1 MRSITFA
8 QGNAFK
14 YTLKGAITVSSI
26 YHPDEFEFRVTDTGV
41 GIPKSEISHVTERFH
56 RVQSFSRS
64 FEGTGIGLALC
75 AELVQVLGGRLEIES
90 STAAESP
97 TGESGSTF
105 SVFIKYGRGHLPEG
119 MVDESDGAD
128 TGNFICSSYS
138 KGLVEEAGRWTM
150 APGSSGGSTR
160 TGGSTGARSTTTQS
174 DSGVS
179 TSDSSKVDISTLFW
193 DKSNVI
199 LLVDDSAD
207 MLQYLYGVLSAHC
220 QVLTATD
227 GNAAL
232 KILERQR
239 VDLVVSDIQMPT
251 LDGYGLLAGI
261 RSHKDPDRA
270 ITPVILISA
279 RAGEEERVGAL
290 LASADDVLPKPF
302 SAKELIARAHL
313 QIMLGRKRLELER
326 NFRYETATT
335 KLLSDLSP
343 VGISRWRTDGT
354 FVYANDS
361 WYKQSGHPRDKPL
374 SEWMDSIHPDHKDTL
389 AQMYADLFEGRQQVT
404 GEWLWTSGRWSY
416 CQAVI
421 VSSHEND
428 SYNGTI
434 CVLTDITERKRY
446 DAERKLAVEAEEAHL
461 RQRAESA
468 EERKREADEQKR
480 HQEFLVSVV
489 SHEVRNPVSA
499 ILQCA
504 GLCRS
509 NLAFFKNELHE
520 ALTSST
526 PFRPTSELVNLLE
539 EDIEA
544 LDNVTETALLIER
557 IANDFLS
564 LGKIQLATLD
574 IFATPCDLSAEVRKL
589 LGVFA
594 SEARLKGIRISLDLR
609 GQLGDPAGHHVFLTD
624 PVRLGQVVIN
634 LLSNAIRFTSASEK
648 REITVALEVSA
659 SPPADD
665 SCRPPPSSVAFQSG
679 QVAYIY
685 GASDGAGRNPAKRKA
700 DLLNFL

>member
-1 MRSITFA
+1 L
-8 QGNAFK
+8 Q
-14 YTLKGAITVSSI
+14 
-26 YHPDEFEFRVTDTGV
+26 
-41 GIPKSEISHVTERFH
+41 SEISHVTERFH
-56 RVQSFSRS
+56 RVQSVSRS

-105 SVFIKYGRGHLPEG
+105 SVFLKYGRGHLPEG

-128 TGNFICSSYS
+128 TGAFVCSAYS
-138 KGLVEEAGRWTM
+138 KGLMEEAGRWTT
-150 APGSSGGSTR
+150 ATGSSGGGSIR
-160 TGGSTGARSTTTQS
+160 TGGSTGGRSTTTQS

-179 TSDSSKVDISTLFW
+179 TSDSSKVDITTLFW

-220 QVLTATD
+220 QVLTAVD

-232 KILERQR
+232 KILEKQR

-261 RSHKDPDRA
+261 RAHKDPDRA

-313 QIMLGRKRLELER
+313 QVQLGKRRLELER

-354 FVYANDS
+354 FVYANQS
-361 WYKQSGHPRDKPL
+361 WYDQSGHPRDKPL
-374 SEWMDSIHPDHKDTL
+374 SEWMDSIHPDHKGTL
-389 AQMYADLFEGRQQVT
+389 TQMYADLFEGRQQVK

-428 SYNGTI
+428 NYNGTI

-446 DAERKLAVEAEEAHL
+446 DAERKLAVEVEEAHL

-489 SHEVRNPVSA
+489 SHEVCPIELQRLRGPSRSRSQLTPHPPSRWSSEGSKPRLGHPAVRRPLSGQPGVLQDGAARRAHELDALPADVRARQSA
-499 ILQCA
+499 RGGHRGARQCHRDGPPDRAHRQRLFVARQDPACDARHFCDAMRPLGRGQEAARRLCERGQAQRHPHLARPPWPA
-504 GLCRS
+504 GR
-509 NLAFFKNELHE
+509 ARRPPRFPYRPRPARPGRHQPAVERDPLHQRVRE
-520 ALTSST
+520 A
-526 PFRPTSELVNLLE
+526 R
-539 EDIEA
+539 DHGRA
-544 LDNVTETALLIER
+544 R
-557 IANDFLS
+557 S
-564 LGKIQLATLD
+564 LGLAAGRRLVPPPAVVGRLPAGTGRLHLW
-574 IFATPCDLSAEVRKL
+574 CV
-589 LGVFA
+589 A
-594 SEARLKGIRISLDLR
+594 SLR
-609 GQLGDPAGHHVFLTD
+609 GVPLP
-624 PVRLGQVVIN
+624 
-634 LLSNAIRFTSASEK
+634 
-648 REITVALEVSA
+648 
-659 SPPADD
+659 
-665 SCRPPPSSVAFQSG
+665 
-679 QVAYIY
+679 
-685 GASDGAGRNPAKRKA
+685 
-700 DLLNFL
+700 